1 MTTLARFLSGTTL
14 IVLAHAAAAQD
25 APTIDVIHWLTAGA
39 ESQAV
44 QVLAEAVEA
53 RGGIWIDSAA
63 PGGGGVAR
71 ASLMSRMAGGD
82 PPGAAFLA
90 LGPEAIDLGQGGAL
104 RDVRSVAE
112 QFGLDQLAQVMID
125 ISTAG
130 DGALYALPI
139 GLETQNPMFFSPAAF
154 AAAGVPVPQT
164 WDELLASAPALQQ
177 ADIIPIAVGAQGW
190 QLGILLASVVV
201 GTGGADT
208 YRQIGRAHV

>member
-90 LGPEAIDLGQGGAL
+90 LGPEAIDLGQRVARCTQRG
-104 RDVRSVAE
+104 RTVR
-112 QFGLDQLAQVMID
+112 
-125 ISTAG
+125 T
-130 DGALYALPI
+130 
-139 GLETQNPMFFSPAAF
+139 
-154 AAAGVPVPQT
+154 
-164 WDELLASAPALQQ
+164 
-177 ADIIPIAVGAQGW
+177 
-190 QLGILLASVVV
+190 
-201 GTGGADT
+201 
-208 YRQIGRAHV
+208 